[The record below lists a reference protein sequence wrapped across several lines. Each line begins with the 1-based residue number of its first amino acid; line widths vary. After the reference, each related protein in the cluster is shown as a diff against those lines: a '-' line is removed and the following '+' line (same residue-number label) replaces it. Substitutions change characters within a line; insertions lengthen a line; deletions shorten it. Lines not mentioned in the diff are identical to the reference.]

1 MEFNNG
7 NVINAVYNKKVLWD
21 ATVNGSEER
30 KVLAWRRIHLT
41 SK

>member
-21 ATVNGSEER
+21 AMDMRSERGSHGD
-30 KVLAWRRIHLT
+30 VST
-41 SK
+41 